1 MEEITGEIKNPA
13 ISSDARYWMV
23 RTMGGD
29 FYKEFV
35 EDGFIAVGYN
45 EITLDDLLTL
55 PQSESLSK
63 EVISAKLKDRNNS
76 ISNTSY
82 PTSQILKFY
91 REMKVGDFVV
101 VPGRDSHYVSF
112 GIVTSDVYEA
122 DDKYLHSEDLCPFSK
137 RRTIDW
143 RKSTVKSKLNPYLQL
158 MFNSRH
164 IISDIDDYAPYIDSL
179 LNDFYVKD
187 EETHLV
193 LRINTENDINAGNFF
208 AIYKVF
214 EIVDQYCADNG
225 IKESTSDIV
234 MKIQVES
241 PGTIRLSSKHKLILG
256 LVSLAIL
263 WLNGGGLKMGIESV
277 GFNLDLSTN
286 GVIDRF
292 NESLDRNV
300 DRDMKL
306 SIKNSIDSLDMS
318 VPQNVEYALRMLQEL
333 NKSRKSY

>member
-1 MEEITGEIKNPA
+1 
-13 ISSDARYWMV
+13 MV

-35 EDGFIAVGYN
+35 EDGFIAIGYN
-45 EITLDDLLTL
+45 EIALDDLLNL
-55 PQSESLSK
+55 PERESLAK
-63 EVISAKLKDRNNS
+63 EVLTTKLKDRNNN

-82 PTSQILKFY
+82 PISQMLKFY

-112 GIVTSDVYEA
+112 GIITSDVYEA
-122 DDKYLHSEDLCPFSK
+122 DDKYLHSRDLCPFAK
-137 RRTIDW
+137 RRTVDW
-143 RKSTVKSKLNPYLQL
+143 KKSTVKHKLNPSLQL

-208 AIYKVF
+208 AIYQLF
-214 EIVDQYCADNG
+214 GIVDQYCADNE
-225 IKESTSDIV
+225 IRENSSDIV
-234 MKIQVES
+234 MKIQMES

-256 LVSLAIL
+256 LVSLAIV
-263 WLNGGGLKMGIESV
+263 WINGGGLKMNIEKA
-277 GFNLDLSTN
+277 GFHLDLSTN
-286 GVIDRF
+286 GVIDKF
-292 NESLDRNV
+292 NESLDRKV
-300 DRDMKL
+300 DRNLKL
-306 SIKNSIDSLDMS
+306 SIKNSLDSLDMS
-318 VPQNVEYALRMLQEL
+318 VPQNVEYALEMLKEL
-333 NKSRKSY
+333 NKSREKY